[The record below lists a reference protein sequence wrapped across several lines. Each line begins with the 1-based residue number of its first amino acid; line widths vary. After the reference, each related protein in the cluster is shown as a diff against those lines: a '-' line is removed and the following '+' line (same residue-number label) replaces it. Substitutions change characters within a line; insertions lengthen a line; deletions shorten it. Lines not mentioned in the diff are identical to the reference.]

1 MLGAGTAAGLALLS
15 KYMAIFTVLSLCVH
29 LLSCRRCLLATL
41 APWLAAL
48 LVVILFAPVLL
59 WNYAHD
65 WASLTFQGSRA
76 LPSGFSLQRAALD
89 LGGQLLYLLPWIALS
104 LLFALACA
112 MRCGARDEAGW
123 LLACLAFAPIVA
135 FSLAGLWTKVLPHW
149 PAIGWLFTTWTAAC
163 RDRAD
168 ATARAAPDRD
178 RDCEPSGLRS
188 VTGGRSG
195 SYGLDGAP
203 RAGSCE

>member
-1 MLGAGTAAGLALLS
+1 VDQGA
-15 KYMAIFTVLSLCVH
+15 
-29 LLSCRRCLLATL
+29 ATL
-41 APWLAAL
+41 AGNRLA
-48 LVVILFAPVLL
+48 V
-59 WNYAHD
+59 H
-65 WASLTFQGSRA
+65 
-76 LPSGFSLQRAALD
+76 FS
-89 LGGQLLYLLPWIALS
+89 
-104 LLFALACA
+104 
-112 MRCGARDEAGW
+112 
-123 LLACLAFAPIVA
+123 
-135 FSLAGLWTKVLPHW
+135 
-149 PAIGWLFTTWTAAC
+149 TTWTAAC